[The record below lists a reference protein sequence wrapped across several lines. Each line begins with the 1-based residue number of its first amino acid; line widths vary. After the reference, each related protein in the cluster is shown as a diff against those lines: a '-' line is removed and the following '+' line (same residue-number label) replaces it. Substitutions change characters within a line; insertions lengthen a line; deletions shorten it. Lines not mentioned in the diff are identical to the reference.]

1 MLDPAALTIKSHD
14 PWADIDNKF
23 YERVTAYQ
31 QKGIKVLIAIGGWN
45 DSTGDKYGR
54 LLTDTNV
61 RRNFIASVVAFI
73 EKYKFNGL
81 DLDLEVSLAKL
92 NNDFKTNQLNF
103 FESPILYSIRH
114 AGKIIVNHSE
124 AQRKLDLQ
132 N

>member
-1 MLDPAALTIKSHD
+1 MLDAAALTIKTHD

-23 YERVTAYQ
+23 YERVAAYQ

-54 LLTDTNV
+54 LLTDANV
-61 RRNFIASVVAFI
+61 RRNFVASVVSFI

-81 DLDLEVSLAKL
+81 DLDLEVSLIKL
-92 NNDFKTNQLNF
+92 NLKSKTSF
-103 FESPILYSIRH
+103 SYFSIRYSIQH
-114 AGKIIVNHSE
+114 AGKTIVNPSE
-124 AQRKLDLQ
+124 DQRKLDLL